1 VEFKR
6 IVGVSMSEIARSEV
20 ISKVNAVMMDL
31 FELPEEKFKPEA
43 HLFNDLGLDS
53 LDAIDL
59 MMKFQEQFGV
69 RPSNQDLMNI
79 RTLNDV
85 HTMALGLSV
94 DAPKI
99 LQ

>member
-1 VEFKR
+1 MIEREVMPEV
-6 IVGVSMSEIARSEV
+6 IRSEV
-20 ISKVNAVMMDL
+20 VSKVNSVMMEM

-59 MMKFQEQFGV
+59 MMRFQEQFGV
-69 RPSNQDLMNI
+69 RPSNNDLTNI

-85 HTMALGLSV
+85 HDMAMGLAV
-94 DAPKI
+94 EPAKV
-99 LQ
+99 LN